1 MARKAGVRE
10 ARQHLS
16 ALLDEVKRGREV
28 EITEH
33 GTVVARLVPATAVR
47 SKPFPGRA
55 SFRRGM
61 PALSRRLSDAV
72 LADRKDR
79 W

>member
-16 ALLDEVKRGREV
+16 ALLEEVKQGREV
-28 EITEH
+28 EITER
-33 GTVVARLVPATAVR
+33 GTVVARLVPATVSQ

-55 SFRRGM
+55 SFRRGL
-61 PALSRRLSDAV
+61 PAPRRPLSSAV
-72 LADRKDR
+72 LADRKER
-79 W
+79 G